1 MKNIVIIGA
10 GDLGKEIVWL
20 IEDINKVKPT
30 YVILG
35 FLDDDTN
42 KTGKEFFGYTVLGTT
57 AQLPELAR
65 KQASCAVIAI
75 QNSAT
80 RRRIVEENAG
90 FDHWETIIHPTA
102 VIAGSASYGKGNIF
116 FPQTAVS
123 VDSRLGDFGLYYLHA
138 SIGNDCRIGDYVSV
152 MLNTS
157 VAEHATVEDGT
168 FIGSGKHLAGHSS
181 YSNEVK
187 KLVLIGAGGFGKEAA
202 SIVEALNSERPR
214 YELLGF
220 VDDGERFK
228 AGDEINGY
236 PWLGTVDWV
245 RQNTDE
251 SIFYTCTVGNV
262 HTRARIQKELMALGK
277 QFETIIAR
285 DAYVSPL
292 SKAGQGCVLYP
303 SVLVSVNC
311 EIGDGV
317 LLNTRA
323 NIGHDVTIGSYTT
336 ISPNSSIS
344 GECKIG
350 GEVTMGGHTFVIP
363 GRKIGDGATV
373 AAGSV
378 VFTNVKAGTTVL
390 GNPAKRMKGIED

>member
-20 IEDINKVKPT
+20 IEDINKVNPT

-35 FLDDDTN
+35 FLDDDKE
-42 KTGKEFFGYTVLGTT
+42 KTGKEFFGYKVLGTT
-57 AQLPELAR
+57 AQLTELAA
-65 KQASCAVIAI
+65 KQASYAVIAI
-75 QNSAT
+75 QSGDI
-80 RRRIVEENAG
+80 RKRIVEANKEFNN
-90 FDHWETIIHPTA
+90 WETIIHPTA
-102 VIAGSASYGKGNIF
+102 VIADSASYGKGNVF

-123 VDSRLGDFGLYYLHA
+123 VDSKLGDFGLYYLH
-138 SIGNDCRIGDYVSV
+138 SSVGNDCRIGDYVSV

-157 VAEHATVEDGT
+157 IAEHVDVESLS
-168 FIGSGKHLAGHSS
+168 FIGSGKHVTRHSS
-181 YSNEVK
+181 YNSTVK
-187 KLVLIGAGGFGKEAA
+187 KLVLIGAGGFGKEVV
-202 SIVEALNSERPR
+202 SIVEYLNSVSPR

-220 VDDGERFK
+220 VDDGEQFK

-236 PWLGTVDWV
+236 PWLGTLDWV

-262 HTRARIQKELMALGK
+262 HTRARIQKELTEMGK
-277 QFETIIAR
+277 RFETIKAF
-285 DAYVSPL
+285 DAYVSPHT
-292 SKAGQGCVLYP
+292 KIGQGCVFYP

-323 NIGHDVTIGSYTT
+323 NIGHDVKIGSYTT

-344 GECKIG
+344 GECEIG
-350 GEVTMGGHTFVIP
+350 EEVTMGGHTFIIP
-363 GRKIGDGATV
+363 GKKIDDGATV
-373 AAGSV
+373 AAGSI

-390 GNPAKRMKGIED
+390 GNPAKRMQGLE